1 MKLKPT
7 TLLFITS
14 FVPVIVFKVVARM
27 GDATLAQAKAAT
39 AVGLILAGTQYFL
52 SKRVLK
58 HNTYLE
64 KAFLGFLSV
73 GTGWVYFTSPQFSSL
88 FVDHSTALLYLVLF
102 FTTFLPQL
110 FGYDPFTYAIAK
122 QWYPPT
128 VWNTPQF
135 KIINLHITYFWS
147 GIFFL
152 ASLLS
157 WLGHGK
163 PLFSIVLPVLLILLI
178 ALPFVKMYPNYY
190 LKKQFAS
197 GPLDLSAFPDT
208 ARELISRMP
217 LGFDSEAGR
226 GLKADIQFDLS
237 GEGGGKMFLSI
248 EAGQCQFGEGEIP
261 SPVLTIHAPGEV
273 WLKMARGEMDRPKA
287 LMDGLFRVEGDMN
300 LLMKMSA
307 LFRPPQKMEAEVLV
321 KEERKDTR
329 GEKRGIKILA
339 IQGSPRP
346 KVSNTELLLH
356 EFLKGAQREGAETE
370 TIYLKEKN
378 IHPCLGCYTC
388 WTKTPGVCVFKDDVA
403 ELLEKVKKCDLLVY
417 ATPLYNY
424 NMTALIKAFQ
434 ERLLPLL
441 DPHLIKREGIY
452 RHPQRYEV
460 DRKMVLI
467 STCGFPE
474 LSHFDTLRHI
484 FRIMERNG
492 DVPLVGELLVP
503 AAEAVLKQEYLRE
516 RAQGILEAAYRAGRE
531 VVRDGR
537 VSEETEANIQ
547 RPVLSSDE
555 MAEMANLWWD
565 SFLDG
570 TAQRKVQEGGTL
582 EDMRLL
588 LRGMAATFNGRSA
601 GDLRAAIQFEVT
613 GKQPGQ
619 WFLSIENGKCTYHEG
634 RMGAPT
640 LTIKTPSEVWLAV
653 ANKEIDGQQAFMEGK
668 YTAQGDMGLLMRMR
682 SLFGGA
688 N

>member
-1 MKLKPT
+1 MKLKRT
-7 TLLFITS
+7 TILFITS
-14 FVPVIVFKVVARM
+14 FIPVIVFKVVARM
-27 GDATLAQAKAAT
+27 GEATVAQAKAAT
-39 AVGLILAGTQYFL
+39 AVGLILAGIQYLL

-64 KAFLGFLSV
+64 KAFLGFLAV
-73 GTGWVYFTSPQFSSL
+73 GTGWVYLTPRQFSSL

-135 KIINLHITYFWS
+135 KTINFHITYFWS

-152 ASLLS
+152 AFLSS

-163 PLFSIVLPVLLILLI
+163 PLFSIVLPLILILLI

-197 GPLDLSAFPDT
+197 GPLDLSAFPNS

-217 LGFDSEAGR
+217 LGFDTEAGR
-226 GLKADIQFDLS
+226 NLKADIQFDLS
-237 GEGGGKMFLSI
+237 GEGGGKMFLAI
-248 EAGQCQFGEGEIP
+248 ADGKCQFGEGEIS
-261 SPVLTIHAPGEV
+261 SPVLTIRAPGEV
-273 WLKMARGEMDRPKA
+273 WLKMARGEIDRPKA

-300 LLMKMSA
+300 LLMKMSI
-307 LFRPPQKMEAEVLV
+307 LFHPPQKR
-321 KEERKDTR
+321 EEELLIKVERSDMR
-329 GEKRGIKILA
+329 GEKKGIRILA

-346 KVSNTELLLH
+346 KASNTEVLLK
-356 EFLKGAQREGAETE
+356 EFLKGAQAEGADTE
-370 TIYLKEKN
+370 TIYLKEKD
-378 IHPCLGCYTC
+378 IHPCVGCYTC
-388 WTKTPGVCVFKDDVA
+388 WAKTPGVCVFKDDMP
-403 ELLEKVKKCDLLVY
+403 ELREKVKGCNILVY

-424 NMTALIKAFQ
+424 NMTALMKAFQ

-441 DPHLIKREGIY
+441 DPHLVKKEGIY
-452 RHPQRYEV
+452 RHPQRF
-460 DRKMVLI
+460 DINRKMVLI

-474 LSHFDTLRHI
+474 VSHFDALRHI

-492 DVPLVGELLVP
+492 EVPLVGEVLVP
-503 AAEAVLKQEYLRE
+503 AAEAVLKQGHLRE
-516 RAQGILEAAYRAGRE
+516 RAQGILNAVHRAGVE

-537 VSEETEANIQ
+537 ISKETEAKIQ
-547 RPVLSSDE
+547 AAIISADE
-555 MAEMANLWWD
+555 MAELANLWWD
-565 SFLDG
+565 GLIG
-570 TAQRKVQEGGTL
+570 RVTQAKAQEAGEKI

-588 LRGMAATFNGRSA
+588 LRGMAATFNGKAA
-601 GDLRAAIQFEVT
+601 GDLKATIQFEVT

-619 WFLSIENGKCTYHEG
+619 WCLSIENGKCTYREG
-634 RMGAPT
+634 KTDTPT
-640 LTIKTPSEVWLAV
+640 LTIQTPSEVWLAI
-653 ANKEIDGQQAFMEGK
+653 ANKELNGQQAFMEGK
-668 YTAQGDMGLLMRMR
+668 YSAQGDMGLLMRLK
-682 SLFGGA
+682 SLFGSS
-688 N
+688 